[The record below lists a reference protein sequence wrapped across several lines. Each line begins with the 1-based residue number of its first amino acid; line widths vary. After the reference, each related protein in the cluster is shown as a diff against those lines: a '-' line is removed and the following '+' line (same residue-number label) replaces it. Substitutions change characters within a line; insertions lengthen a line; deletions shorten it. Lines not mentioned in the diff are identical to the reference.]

1 MAMELDDN
9 TMVLFPNGKKTE
21 GDNQPNYR
29 GEGMYKGVA
38 FEVGMWKNVS
48 KAGGTYLKAQL
59 QAPYAG
65 PPAGLK
71 GFGEDD
77 PSAVYPSRDN
87 VSDDAP
93 F

>member
-48 KAGGTYLKAQL
+48 KAGGSYLKAQL

-65 PPAGLK
+65 GGDARAADG
-71 GFGEDD
+71 
-77 PSAVYPSRDN
+77 YPSRDN

>member
-48 KAGGTYLKAQL
+48 KAGGSYLKAQL
-59 QAPYAG
+59 QASYAG
-65 PPAGLK
+65 GGDARAADG
-71 GFGEDD
+71 
-77 PSAVYPSRDN
+77 YPSRDN

>member
-9 TMVLFPNGKKTE
+9 TIVLFPNGKKTE
-21 GDNQPNYR
+21 GDNQPNYK

-48 KAGGTYLKAQL
+48 KAGKPYMKGQL
-59 QAPYAG
+59 QAPYDGGGSSGAG
-65 PPAGLK
+65 ASDYPA
-71 GFGEDD
+71 
-77 PSAVYPSRDN
+77 RDT
-87 VSDDAP
+87 VSDDVP